1 MAYLCDTNVLSELAR
16 PVPNEGVASWARQV
30 RVVCLSAIVVDE
42 ICFGLS
48 WRPNKRVHAWFDAF
62 LDQHCE
68 ILPVT
73 AAIARR
79 SGVLRGRLRSRGIV
93 RTQADMM
100 LAATALEHDLT
111 LVTRNV
117 RDFEGCGVALLDPFV

>member
-1 MAYLCDTNVLSELAR
+1 MAYLCDTNVLSELVR
-16 PVPNEGVASWARQV
+16 PDPNEGVVSWARKVQV
-30 RVVCLSAIVVDE
+30 ICLSAVVVDE

-48 WRPNKRVHAWFDAF
+48 WRPNMRVQSWFDAF

-68 ILPVT
+68 VLPIT
-73 AAIARR
+73 DAIARR
-79 SGVLRGRLRSRGIV
+79 SGLLRGRLRSRGIV

-111 LVTRNV
+111 LVTRNM
-117 RDFEGCGVALLDPFV
+117 RDFEGCGVALLDPFA

>member
-16 PVPNEGVASWARQV
+16 PTPNEGVVSWARQV
-30 RVVCLSAIVVDE
+30 RVVCLSVVVVDE

-48 WRPNKRVHAWFDAF
+48 WRPNKRVQAWFDAF

-68 ILPVT
+68 VLPIT
-73 AAIARR
+73 DAIARR